1 VSNPSCK
8 DVTYLLDRIQHGDA
22 SARNEL
28 LTVVSSEFYEI
39 ARHFMNHERRDHT
52 LTPTALAHEAVIRL
66 INEAAFGQAENRA
79 HFFGIVARC
88 MWQVL
93 VHHARGRAAERRGGS
108 WTRHP
113 LDDALDYLA
122 ARGVDDPLCFDQ
134 LLDELETIDPRQRAV
149 VEFRFLLE
157 LSVRKTAELLGVSER
172 TIELDLQKARAWLYL
187 RLQGV

>member
-1 VSNPSCK
+1 MSEFSCK
-8 DVTYLLDRIQHGDA
+8 DVTHLLDRIQHGDA

-28 LTVVSSEFYEI
+28 LTAVSSEFYQI
-39 ARHFMNHERRDHT
+39 ARHFMNRERSDHT

-66 INEAAFGQAENRA
+66 INEAALEQSENRA

-93 VHHARGRAAERRGGS
+93 VHHARRRAAEQRGGS
-108 WTRHP
+108 WKRQP

-122 ARGVDDPLCFDQ
+122 VRGVDDPLRF
-134 LLDELETIDPRQRAV
+134 DELLEELGTIDERQRAV

-157 LSVRKTAELLGVSER
+157 MSVRKTAELLGVSER
-172 TIELDLQKARAWLYL
+172 TVELDWQKGRAWLYS
-187 RLQGV
+187 RLTGV